1 MSRIHALTVPKWG
14 MAMEEGTL
22 VNWLVKE
29 GDAVQVGDEVAEI
42 ESSKIVNVL
51 ESHHAGIL
59 RRRVASEDDTLPLGA
74 LLAVV
79 ADGDVSD
86 ADIDVFIASFINV
99 LAGKEV
105 KVDAQPAAQ
114 PAPVKTAEQ
123 VPEVATPAGPGSRG
137 DTEVRATP
145 SAKRLARELGVNL
158 HDCRATGTRG
168 RVCEEDVREVSER
181 LKSAPPP
188 VAAAGGDLQAVPMS
202 PMRRRIAQRLQVSA
216 STIPHYRL
224 VSDARFDTLL
234 DLHKKLKREVPDT
247 HISINDL
254 LVKAC
259 ASALM
264 QVKDCNVQFD
274 GNLITPFPHADIS
287 VAVALQEG
295 LITPIVRAADTK
307 DVSAIAAETAE
318 LVKRARAGV
327 LKPEEYEGGTFTISN
342 LGMFG
347 IRQFDAIINPPQCAI
362 LAVGRSEQR
371 VVVSDGQPA
380 VATMLTLTL
389 SLDHRIIDGAVGARL
404 MQTLV
409 NIIEHPEQMKV

>member
-1 MSRIHALTVPKWG
+1 MSKIHALTVPKWG

-29 GDAVQVGDEVAEI
+29 GDAVKVGDEVAEI

-59 RRRVASEDDTLPLGA
+59 RRRVAREDDTLPLGA
-74 LLAVV
+74 LLAIV
-79 ADGDVSD
+79 ADGDVPD
-86 ADIDVFIASFINV
+86 ADIEAFIASFTNV
-99 LAGKEV
+99 LAGQED
-105 KVDAQPAAQ
+105 KVAAQPVPE

-123 VPEVATPAGPGSRG
+123 APVAATTAGAGDRG

-168 RVCEEDVREVSER
+168 RVCEDDVREASER

-188 VAAAGGDLQAVPMS
+188 AAGGGVEQAVPMS
-202 PMRRRIAQRLQVSA
+202 PMRQRIAQRLQASA

-224 VSDARFDTLL
+224 VSDARFDALL
-234 DLHKKLKREVPDT
+234 KLHKKLRHEVPET

-295 LITPIVRAADTK
+295 LITPVVRAADTK
-307 DVSAIAAETAE
+307 DISAIAAETAE
-318 LVKRARAGV
+318 LVRRARAGV

-371 VVVSDGQPA
+371 VVVTDEQPA
-380 VATMLTLTL
+380 VATLLTLTL
-389 SLDHRIIDGAVGARL
+389 SLDHRIIDGAVGAKFL
-404 MQTLV
+404 QTLV
-409 NIIEHPEQMKV
+409 NIIEHPEQLIV